1 MLFSPH
7 AIKIKENQYLVMLGD
22 AYSISPRIPSGKLW
36 VGVQGSPLVPARLF
50 GVGIQ
55 FAQVDP
61 KLAQVES
68 KFGSNLPKFIH
79 PSWPKL
85 MPSWP
90 KLIPSWPK
98 FAQVHPNQQQ
108 QLQSNNSTQLR
119 LRLNSTQTHLSS
131 GLTE

>member
-1 MLFSPH
+1 MLLSPH

-55 FAQVDP
+55 FAQVHP

-68 KFGSNLPKFIH
+68 EFASNLPKFIH
-79 PSWPKL
+79 PMAQVDAKLAQVDPKL
-85 MPSWP
+85 AQICPS
-90 KLIPSWPK
+90 
-98 FAQVHPNQQQ
+98 
-108 QLQSNNSTQLR
+108 STQPAAA
-119 LRLNSTQTHLSS
+119 TTK
-131 GLTE
+131 

>member
-50 GVGIQ
+50 GVGM
-55 FAQVDP
+55 P
-61 KLAQVES
+61 
-68 KFGSNLPKFIH
+68 SNLR
-79 PSWPKL
+79 
-85 MPSWP
+85 

-98 FAQVHPNQQQ
+98 LSPN
-108 QLQSNNSTQLR
+108 LARNCPS
-119 LRLNSTQTHLSS
+119 
-131 GLTE
+131 

>member
-50 GVGIQ
+50 GVGSQ
-55 FAQVDP
+55 FAQVHP

-68 KFGSNLPKFIH
+68 EFGSNQPKFIH
-79 PSWPKL
+79 PS
-85 MPSWP
+85 
-90 KLIPSWPK
+90 
-98 FAQVHPNQQQ
+98 
-108 QLQSNNSTQLR
+108 
-119 LRLNSTQTHLSS
+119 
-131 GLTE
+131 

>member
-1 MLFSPH
+1 MLLSPH
-7 AIKIKENQYLVMLGD
+7 AIKIKGNQYLVMLGD
-22 AYSISPRIPSGKLW
+22 AYSISQRIPSGKLW

-68 KFGSNLPKFIH
+68 EFGSNLPKFIH

-90 KLIPSWPK
+90 KLIPS
-98 FAQVHPNQQQ
+98 
-108 QLQSNNSTQLR
+108 
-119 LRLNSTQTHLSS
+119 
-131 GLTE
+131 